1 MLDNDSLKISW
12 SYFHFSP
19 LQRVAISLPAIPVNT
34 NGIRGMITNKIEAI
48 QVGPVTPVVPPR
60 AVIPQRAV
68 IPPRAKVSLGTIY
81 IWCIIVVS
89 ILS

>member
-1 MLDNDSLKISW
+1 MLDNDSLKIPW

-34 NGIRGMITNKIEAI
+34 NGIRGIITNKIEAI
-48 QVGPVTPVVPPR
+48 QVGPVTPVVQP
-60 AVIPQRAV
+60 RAV
-68 IPPRAKVSLGTIY
+68 IPPRAMVSLGTIY

>member
-1 MLDNDSLKISW
+1 MLDNDSLKIPW

-48 QVGPVTPVVPPR
+48 QVGKVTPVV
-60 AVIPQRAV
+60 
-68 IPPRAKVSLGTIY
+68 PPRAKVSLGTIY

>member
-1 MLDNDSLKISW
+1 MLDNDSLKIPW

-48 QVGPVTPVVPPR
+48 QVGPVTPVVPWP
-60 AVIPQRAV
+60 PRAV